1 MPLALI
7 ISSHVAGSR
16 VGASAQAAALVQFR
30 IDSMVVPTVLYGRH
44 PGWGIP
50 GGAPAPIEVM
60 EGMLDGLEANG
71 LFGQTDMVIT
81 GYFASAAQVRAT
93 ARTIDA
99 VRAAPREGGAS
110 NSAPGRKPTVIVDP
124 TMGDAGKGL
133 YVAPEVAEA
142 IAAELIPRADVVACN
157 AWELQRLT
165 GTDSRDPQ
173 AAVRAGRLLNKPT
186 LVSSVQR
193 GNEIGVVYVDRKEA
207 WLAAHAKAERSPSG
221 TGDLLTALYAASI
234 LEGQTLSYGL
244 ARAVGGVAETVTAAN
259 IWNAPEL
266 PIVAMAAR
274 IKQTSPTVRIERL
287 A

>member
-1 MPLALI
+1 
-7 ISSHVAGSR
+7 
-16 VGASAQAAALVQFR
+16 
-30 IDSMVVPTVLYGRH
+30 VV
-44 PGWGIP
+44 
-50 GGAPAPIEVM
+50 
-60 EGMLDGLEANG
+60 EGMLDGIEANG
-71 LFGQTDMVIT
+71 LFGLTDVVIT
-81 GYFASAAQVRAT
+81 GYFASAAQVRAA
-93 ARTIDA
+93 ARAIDA
-99 VRAAPREGGAS
+99 VRAAPRDGAAS
-110 NSAPGRKPTVIVDP
+110 RKPTVIIDP

-133 YVAPEVAEA
+133 YVPVEVAEA
-142 IAAELIPRADVVACN
+142 IATELIPRADVVACN

-234 LEGQTLSYGL
+234 LEGQTISYGL

>member
-1 MPLALI
+1 
-7 ISSHVAGSR
+7 
-16 VGASAQAAALVQFR
+16 
-30 IDSMVVPTVLYGRH
+30 VLYGRH
-44 PGWGIP
+44 PGWGVP
-50 GGAPAPIEVM
+50 GGAPVPIEVL
-60 EGMLDGLEANG
+60 EGMLDGIEANG
-71 LFGQTDMVIT
+71 LFALTDVVIT
-81 GYFASAAQVRAT
+81 GYFASAAQVRAA

-99 VRAAPREGGAS
+99 VRAAPRDGA
-110 NSAPGRKPTVIVDP
+110 AARKPTVIIDP

-133 YVAPEVAEA
+133 YVPAEVAEA
-142 IAAELIPRADVVACN
+142 IASDLIPRADVVACN

-234 LEGQTLSYGL
+234 LEGQTISYGL

>member
-44 PGWGIP
+44 PGWGVP
-50 GGAPAPIEVM
+50 GGAPVPIEVL
-60 EGMLDGLEANG
+60 EGMLDGMEANG
-71 LFGQTDMVIT
+71 LFGLTDVVIT
-81 GYFASAAQVRAT
+81 GYFASAAQVRAA
-93 ARTIDA
+93 ARAIDA
-99 VRAAPREGGAS
+99 VRAAPREGAS
-110 NSAPGRKPTVIVDP
+110 SRKPTGLIDP

-133 YVAPEVAEA
+133 YVAAEVAEA

-165 GTDSRDPQ
+165 GSDARDPQ
-173 AAVRAGRLLNKPT
+173 SAVRAARLLAKPT
-186 LVSSVQR
+186 LVSSVHR
-193 GNEIGVVYVDRKEA
+193 GSEIGVVYADRKEA
-207 WLAAHAKAERSPSG
+207 WLAAHAKAARAPNG

-266 PIVAMAAR
+266 PIVAMGAR

>member
-7 ISSHVAGSR
+7 ISSHVAGSQ
-16 VGASAQAAALVQFR
+16 VGASAQAAALVQFK
-30 IDSMVVPTVLYGRH
+30 IDAMVVPTVLYGRH
-44 PGWGIP
+44 PGWGLP
-50 GGAPAPIEVM
+50 GGAPAPIEVV
-60 EGMLDGLEANG
+60 EGMLDGIEANG
-71 LFGQTDMVIT
+71 LFGLTDLVIT
-81 GYFASAAQVRAT
+81 GYFASGAQVRAA
-93 ARTIDA
+93 ARAIDA
-99 VRAAPREGGAS
+99 VREAPREGAS
-110 NSAPGRKPTVIVDP
+110 ARRPTVIVDP

-133 YVAPEVAEA
+133 YVSTEVAEA

-165 GTDSRDPQ
+165 GADARDPLSAMR
-173 AAVRAGRLLNKPT
+173 AARLLNKTT
-186 LVSSVQR
+186 LVSSVHR
-193 GNEIGVVYVDRKEA
+193 GAEIGVVLAQSKEA
-207 WLAAHAKAERSPSG
+207 WLAAHAKADRAPNG

-266 PIVAMAAR
+266 PIVAMGPR

>member
-1 MPLALI
+1 MPLALL
-7 ISSHVAGSR
+7 ISSHVAGSQ
-16 VGASAQAAALVQFR
+16 VGATAQAAALTQFR
-30 IDSMVVPTVLYGRH
+30 IDTMVVPTVLYGRH
-44 PGWGIP
+44 PGWGVP
-50 GGAPAPIEVM
+50 GGAPVPIEVV

-71 LFGQTDMVIT
+71 LFGLTDLVIT
-81 GYFASAAQVRAT
+81 GYFASAAQVRAA
-93 ARTIDA
+93 ARAIDA
-99 VRAAPREGGAS
+99 VRAAPRDGA
-110 NSAPGRKPTVIVDP
+110 AARKPTIIVDP

-133 YVAPEVAEA
+133 YVPAEVADA
-142 IAAELIPRADVVACN
+142 IAADLIPRADIVAPN

-165 GTDSRDPQ
+165 GAEVRDP
-173 AAVRAGRLLNKPT
+173 AGAVRAARLLNKPV

-193 GNEIGVVYVDRKEA
+193 GAEIGVVYADRKEA

-221 TGDLLTALYAASI
+221 TGDLLTALFAASI

>member
-16 VGASAQAAALVQFR
+16 VGASAQASALVQFR
-30 IDSMVVPTVLYGRH
+30 IDSMIVPTVLYGRH

-50 GGAPAPIEVM
+50 GGAPVPIELV
-60 EGMLDGLEANG
+60 ESMLDGIEANG
-71 LFGQTDMVIT
+71 LFSQTDIVIT
-81 GYFASAAQVRAT
+81 GYFATAAQVRAA

-99 VRAAPREGGAS
+99 VRAAPREAAPLGGVV
-110 NSAPGRKPTVIVDP
+110 RKPTVIVDP
-124 TMGDAGKGL
+124 TLGDAGKGL
-133 YVAPEVAEA
+133 YVPAEVAEA
-142 IAAELIPRADVVACN
+142 VAAELIPRADVVACN
-157 AWELQRLT
+157 AWELQHLT
-165 GTDSRDPQ
+165 GTDAREPQ
-173 AAVRAGRLLNKPT
+173 AAVRAARLLNKPT
-186 LVSSVQR
+186 LVSSVHR
-193 GNEIGVVYVDRKEA
+193 GNEIGVVYADRKEA
-207 WLAAHAKAERSPSG
+207 WLAAHAKAAGSPSG

-259 IWNAPEL
+259 IWNASEL

>member
-30 IDSMVVPTVLYGRH
+30 IDSMIVPTVLYGRH

-50 GGAPAPIEVM
+50 GGAPAPIEVI
-60 EGMLDGLEANG
+60 EGMLDGIEANG
-71 LFGQTDMVIT
+71 LFGLTDMVIT
-81 GYFASAAQVRAT
+81 GYFATAAQVRAA

-99 VRAAPREGGAS
+99 VRAAPREG
-110 NSAPGRKPTVIVDP
+110 APPRKPTVIVDP

-133 YVAPEVAEA
+133 YVAAEVAEA
-142 IAAELIPRADVVACN
+142 IAAELIPRADLVACN

-165 GTDSRDPQ
+165 GTDARAPE

-186 LVSSVQR
+186 LVSSVHR

-207 WLAAHAKAERSPSG
+207 WLAAHAKADRSPNG
-221 TGDLLTALYAASI
+221 AGDLLTALYAASI
-234 LEGQTLSYGL
+234 LEGQTISYGL